1 MVEGINMT
9 QGDYIFI
16 KDATEIQ
23 RRLPF
28 LMRRIEEWDYSKPLT
43 IKFEPYENPRSISQ
57 NAMAHVW
64 YRQISEEM
72 ANKGHVIKHDKP
84 EEVWKLWLKRR
95 FMGVYTVNIGK
106 EVIEDQVKSTKDLN
120 KGEMAYF
127 LDQVYHWATKQGVML
142 SVPHESEYAALQN
155 QQER

>member
-1 MVEGINMT
+1 MS
-9 QGDYIFI
+9 QGDFVKIND
-16 KDATEIQ
+16 KSEVEK
-23 RRLPF
+23 RLPF
-28 LMRRIEEWDYSKPLT
+28 LLNRIESWDYSKPLC
-43 IKFEPYENPRSISQ
+43 IKFEAYQNSRSLSQ
-57 NAMAHVW
+57 DAMAHVW

-72 ANKGHVIKHDKP
+72 AKKGHVVTHDKP
-84 EEVWKLWLKRR
+84 EEVWKLWLKKR
-95 FMGVYTVNIGK
+95 FIGSYTVNIGK
-106 EVIEDQVKSTKDLN
+106 EVMSDQVKSTKNLN

>member
-57 NAMAHVW
+57 NAMSHVW

-72 ANKGHVIKHDKP
+72 AKKGHVIKHDKP
-84 EEVWKLWLKRR
+84 EDVWKLWLKRR
-95 FMGVYTVNIGK
+95 FIGIYTVNIGK
-106 EVIEDQVKSTKDLN
+106 EIIEDQVKSTKDLN

>member
-1 MVEGINMT
+1 MT

-72 ANKGHVIKHDKP
+72 AKKGHVIKHDKP

-95 FMGVYTVNIGK
+95 FIGIYTVNIGK
-106 EVIEDQVKSTKDLN
+106 EIIEDQVKSTKDLN

-155 QQER
+155 QQERYT

>member
-1 MVEGINMT
+1 MT

-57 NAMAHVW
+57 NAMSHVW

-72 ANKGHVIKHDKP
+72 AKKGHVIKHDKP
-84 EEVWKLWLKRR
+84 EDVWKLWLKRR
-95 FMGVYTVNIGK
+95 FIGIYTVNIGK
-106 EVIEDQVKSTKDLN
+106 EIIEDQVKSTKDLN

>member
-1 MVEGINMT
+1 M
-9 QGDYIFI
+9 QQ
-16 KDATEIQ
+16 K
-23 RRLPF
+23 
-28 LMRRIEEWDYSKPLT
+28 YSVGC
-43 IKFEPYENPRSISQ
+43 
-57 NAMAHVW
+57 H
-64 YRQISEEM
+64 
-72 ANKGHVIKHDKP
+72 NKGHVIKHDNP

>member
-1 MVEGINMT
+1 MT

-72 ANKGHVIKHDKP
+72 AKKGHVIKHDKP

-95 FMGVYTVNIGK
+95 FIGIYTVNIGK
-106 EVIEDQVKSTKDLN
+106 EIIEDQVKSTKDLN